1 MKLLSL
7 EEFLLEYVDYKPVK
21 DVMPAKKFKHSK
33 RVGEL
38 TKLIKDDEDVYSA
51 AIYHDFLER
60 GDDLED
66 MGLILKPHALEL
78 VEALTNYDNEEPIK
92 KLREGIIGRDNNFI
106 NDFLIVKLCD
116 RTDNLKKRIMENKLK
131 KDYLKKSV
139 EIIQFIVDNYK
150 GDLSK
155 IKQFV
160 ETQLFPYNDKLRKL
174 IRFDLF

>member
-1 MKLLSL
+1 MSLLSYQ
-7 EEFLLEYVDYKPVK
+7 EFLLEFVDYKQVK
-21 DVMPAKKFKHSK
+21 SVMPSKKFKHSK

-38 TKLIKDDEDVYSA
+38 TKLIKDDETVYSA

-60 GDDLED
+60 GGDIED
-66 MGLILKPHALEL
+66 MTLILEPHALEL
-78 VEALTNYDNEEPIK
+78 VKSLTNYDNEEPIK
-92 KLREGIIGRDNNFI
+92 KLKEGIIGKDNNFI

-139 EIIQFIVDNYK
+139 EIIQFIIDNYK
-150 GDLSK
+150 GDISK

-174 IRFDLF
+174 IRFGLF